1 MDLAVWT
8 EEWVVLGVEL
18 QVGSDEWVGARGG
31 LSSMDRGV
39 GGARVELEVGSDEW
53 VGARG
58 GFRGVVRTS
67 RLQLV
72 LDYEC
77 SSTVIE
83 LSTFVHI
90 LVYKKNIVS
99 ITFSLSS
106 LNDKC

>member
-1 MDLAVWT
+1 M
-8 EEWVVLGVEL
+8 VLG
-18 QVGSDEWVGARGG
+18 
-31 LSSMDRGV
+31 
-39 GGARVELEVGSDEW
+39 VELEVGSDEW